1 MFEWKNILRAFK
13 KIIRY
18 TLSRKNW
25 LIKPGGFAKRNKY
38 ILNVRLAKIIVYLSL
53 SLSLSLSLKSDQN
66 LAGNNSQMRYDV
78 LTSQKSRPCF

>member
-53 SLSLSLSLKSDQN
+53 SLSLKSDQN

>member
-1 MFEWKNILRAFK
+1 
-13 KIIRY
+13 
-18 TLSRKNW
+18 

-38 ILNVRLAKIIVYLSL
+38 ILNVRLAKIIVY
-53 SLSLSLSLKSDQN
+53 LSLSLSLKSDQN